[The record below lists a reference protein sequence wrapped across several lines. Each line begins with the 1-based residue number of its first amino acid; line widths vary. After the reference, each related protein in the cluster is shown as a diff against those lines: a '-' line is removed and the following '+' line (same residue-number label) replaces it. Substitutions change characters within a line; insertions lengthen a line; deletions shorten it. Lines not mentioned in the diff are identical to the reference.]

1 MKSRLALCSYQG
13 QREGS
18 DGTDKTVRVP
28 RRRERRTGD
37 HPAAPEAAS
46 PRLSTTPL
54 PDPAAVLRRMPTQ
67 AISPALLELL
77 DILSSPVLLID
88 DSPAGELEREM
99 LMAEAA

>member
-1 MKSRLALCSYQG
+1 MS
-13 QREGS
+13 
-18 DGTDKTVRVP
+18 KTVPVL

-37 HPAAPEAAS
+37 YPVAPEAAP
-46 PRLSTTPL
+46 PRRAPPPR

-99 LMAEAA
+99 LITEAA